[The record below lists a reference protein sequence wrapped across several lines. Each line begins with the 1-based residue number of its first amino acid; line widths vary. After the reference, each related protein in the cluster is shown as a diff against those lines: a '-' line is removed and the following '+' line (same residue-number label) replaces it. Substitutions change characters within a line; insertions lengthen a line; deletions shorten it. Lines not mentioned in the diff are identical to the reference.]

1 MDWNALEIGG
11 GGFVSGIVTGKNVM
25 YARTDVGGAYKYNF
39 ESGKWEQIMSFITEQ
54 DKGYLSVDAICID
67 PTDDDTVYMLCGCAY
82 FSDARTAVFK
92 TTDGGKTWTEH
103 EITDLIQVHGNGAG
117 RQNGEAI
124 AVDPDN
130 PDIIYCGGD
139 VNGLIWSED
148 GGETWKPVDGY
159 NDLGYFKY
167 DVKWPT
173 WTDHMAKAVASGEY
187 YEQNGVAAIKI
198 YNGKVYVATSIAES
212 GNIVSADVGSDDFTV
227 LSDELPTNC
236 FPSRINLDAD
246 GNFLITYVGTI
257 TFGNS
262 PGGIYR
268 YDPETGEVEDISPVV
283 DGKQEHI
290 SFGSCMSAPDNPD
303 ELIATTCGVW
313 SVQRW
318 DDTGENDEYGEWLY
332 RSQDGGKTW
341 ISIYPGKGEYRWSP
355 DRGTYVEPVID
366 YLHDGGYDWVYGK
379 AIHWS
384 GSLVINPENPDQVLV
399 SSGNGVFTWD
409 DIWGDYPSAT
419 FHPDGIE
426 EVVCLDFVSVPG
438 EGCYSAIYDYDG
450 FIHKTPDSRGEQ
462 YQPNM
467 GSTVSVAY
475 CPQNPKVLVR
485 TADKQSK
492 GYYTLDAGETWT
504 EMDFGSGGG
513 KSAIAQIDENTYRI
527 FKTTDSSSVSYSDD
541 FGKTWT
547 SSQGISGTKTTYLL
561 VEPEDPDIIY
571 GYTVQYNEYWYND
584 KTKTEPTFDDAHY
597 IFYVSTDGGKTFT
610 GTDLCKYDIAQWGG
624 CLSFMIAL
632 NGTNYWVAYQWAAT
646 ESGKITVDM
655 TTPTKAVDTS
665 KPEGSNEVTDE
676 YTLKQIAELVQKSS
690 STTIQYWWA
699 CDSDWNNLDGPFENY
714 GKIKS
719 ATLSDSAPVN
729 PPVEPT
735 EPPTEAPTE
744 EPTDAPTETTTDS
757 STQETIFG
765 EPTHIGDINGDSE
778 VSVSDV
784 VKINLYLLNSEA
796 NKLSAVQMANADC
809 CRDYVIDTSD
819 SGLLMNY
826 VAMIVDYS
834 ALGKS

>member
-1 MDWNALEIGG
+1 M
-11 GGFVSGIVTGKNVM
+11 
-25 YARTDVGGAYKYNF
+25 
-39 ESGKWEQIMSFITEQ
+39 
-54 DKGYLSVDAICID
+54 
-67 PTDDDTVYMLCGCAY
+67 
-82 FSDARTAVFK
+82 
-92 TTDGGKTWTEH
+92 
-103 EITDLIQVHGNGAG
+103 
-117 RQNGEAI
+117 
-124 AVDPDN
+124 
-130 PDIIYCGGD
+130 
-139 VNGLIWSED
+139 
-148 GGETWKPVDGY
+148 
-159 NDLGYFKY
+159 
-167 DVKWPT
+167 
-173 WTDHMAKAVASGEY
+173 
-187 YEQNGVAAIKI
+187 
-198 YNGKVYVATSIAES
+198 
-212 GNIVSADVGSDDFTV
+212 
-227 LSDELPTNC
+227 
-236 FPSRINLDAD
+236 
-246 GNFLITYVGTI
+246 
-257 TFGNS
+257 
-262 PGGIYR
+262 
-268 YDPETGEVEDISPVV
+268 V

-290 SFGSCMSAPDNPD
+290 SFGSCMSAPGNAD

-355 DRGTYVEPVID
+355 NRGTYVEPVID

-384 GSLVINPENPDQVLV
+384 GSLVINPENSDQVLV

-409 DIWGDYPSAT
+409 DIWSDYPSAT

-492 GYYTLDAGETWT
+492 GYYTLNAGETWT

-561 VEPEDPDIIY
+561 VEPEDPDIVY

-597 IFYVSTDGGKTFT
+597 IFYISTDGGKTFT
-610 GTDLCKYDIAQWGG
+610 GTDLCKYDMCDPSGRIAYLGKDNIIVGAGWNGMYHITDCGRTIDKTDVYYCKTVSYGAPEHEGDCNTLYMWGMPEEG
-624 CLSFMIAL
+624 DAEGIWRSQDGGKTWVDLNTTMHFGGTGNGNFVVGDMNEFGTVYMSTVGMGIICGRLSSGNPAEETADYGDVNCDGKVDVFDVIA
-632 NGTNYWVAYQWAAT
+632 ARR
-646 ESGKITVDM
+646 
-655 TTPTKAVDTS
+655 
-665 KPEGSNEVTDE
+665 
-676 YTLKQIAELVQKSS
+676 
-690 STTIQYWWA
+690 
-699 CDSDWNNLDGPFENY
+699 
-714 GKIKS
+714 
-719 ATLSDSAPVN
+719 
-729 PPVEPT
+729 
-735 EPPTEAPTE
+735 
-744 EPTDAPTETTTDS
+744 
-757 STQETIFG
+757 
-765 EPTHIGDINGDSE
+765 
-778 VSVSDV
+778 
-784 VKINLYLLNSEA
+784 YLLNPEEHS
-796 NKLSAVQMANADC
+796 LSQKALKNADVHSKGNGIDVNDISKLKDFII
-809 CRDYVIDTSD
+809 RVI
-819 SGLLMNY
+819 
-826 VAMIVDYS
+826 
-834 ALGKS
+834 KKF